1 MPKKKEKGKEV
12 AEVGGDTSSR
22 VAPTKKKK
30 VKKEADV
37 NGWLDK
43 NVDELVSALGLEY
56 LGLSRDEYLEILRR
70 PVELLYGSPT
80 TKPDVETIVKRF
92 RRFSEN
98 VYPLIAVA
106 LLNLKEDLK
115 SEHLDFIVNN
125 IGKAV
130 LEYAPKLYKEAVRL
144 GREDVLPT
152 LRRLWRIA
160 WIEQHSKTLP
170 VTCPK
175 CLFNSLT
182 KDMYCLVCGSVVTE
196 KQLKEFL
203 DFRELLKNY
212 VNSVSCEELKELTRY
227 DYVLLNNNG
236 IKHPKEVREEGIDI
250 EVLLSNDEKTLIRQ
264 KYRELCEDELR
275 VEGTSRY

>member
-12 AEVGGDTSSR
+12 AEVRGDTSSR
-22 VAPTKKKK
+22 AAPTKKK

-70 PVELLYGSPT
+70 PVELLYGSPS

-212 VNSVSCEELKELTRY
+212 VNSVSCEELRELTRY

-236 IKHPKEVREEGIDI
+236 IKHPKELREEGVDI
-250 EVLLSNDEKTLIRQ
+250 EVLLSNDEKTLIKQ
-264 KYRELCEDELR
+264 KYRELCGDELR

>member
-12 AEVGGDTSSR
+12 AEVRGDTSSR
-22 VAPTKKKK
+22 AAPTKKK

-70 PVELLYGSPT
+70 PVELLYGSPS

-92 RRFSEN
+92 RRFSES

-182 KDMYCLVCGSVVTE
+182 KDMYCLVCGSVVSE

-212 VNSVSCEELKELTRY
+212 VNSVSCEELRELTRY

-236 IKHPKEVREEGIDI
+236 IKHPKELREEGVDI
-250 EVLLSNDEKTLIRQ
+250 EVLLSNDEKTLIKQ
-264 KYRELCEDELR
+264 KYRELCGDELR
-275 VEGTSRY
+275 IENTSRY

>member
-12 AEVGGDTSSR
+12 AEVRGDTSSR
-22 VAPTKKKK
+22 VAPTKKK

-212 VNSVSCEELKELTRY
+212 VNSVSCEELRELTRY

-236 IKHPKEVREEGIDI
+236 IKHPKELREEGVDI
-250 EVLLSNDEKTLIRQ
+250 EVLLSNDEKTLIKQ
-264 KYRELCEDELR
+264 KYRELCGDELR
-275 VEGTSRY
+275 VESTSRY

>member
-12 AEVGGDTSSR
+12 AEVRGDTSSR
-22 VAPTKKKK
+22 AAPTKKK

-236 IKHPKEVREEGIDI
+236 IKHPKELREEGVDI
-250 EVLLSNDEKTLIRQ
+250 EVLLSNDEKTLIKQ
-264 KYRELCEDELR
+264 KYRELCGDELR
-275 VEGTSRY
+275 VENTSRY

>member
-12 AEVGGDTSSR
+12 AEVRGDTSSR
-22 VAPTKKKK
+22 AAPTKKK

-236 IKHPKEVREEGIDI
+236 IKHPKELREEGVDI

-264 KYRELCEDELR
+264 KYRELCGDELR

>member
-12 AEVGGDTSSR
+12 TEVGGDTSSR
-22 VAPTKKKK
+22 VTPTKKK

-106 LLNLKEDLK
+106 LLNLKEELK

-160 WIEQHSKTLP
+160 WVEQHSKTLP

-203 DFRELLKNY
+203 DFKELLKNY
-212 VNSVSCEELKELTRY
+212 ANSVSCGELKELTRY

-236 IKHPKEVREEGIDI
+236 IKHPKELREEGIDI
-250 EVLLSNDEKTLIRQ
+250 EVFLSNDEKTLIRQ
-264 KYRELCEDELR
+264 KYRELCGDELR
-275 VEGTSRY
+275 IEGTSRY

>member
-12 AEVGGDTSSR
+12 AEVRGDTSSR
-22 VAPTKKKK
+22 AAPTKKK

-70 PVELLYGSPT
+70 PVELLYGSPS

-212 VNSVSCEELKELTRY
+212 VNSVSCEELRELTRY

-236 IKHPKEVREEGIDI
+236 IKHPKELREEGVDI
-250 EVLLSNDEKTLIRQ
+250 EVLLSNDEKTLIKQ
-264 KYRELCEDELR
+264 KYRELCGDELR
-275 VEGTSRY
+275 VENTSRY